1 MAENNPLNPW
11 RVKLIAY
18 APLFLW
24 MALVLGLSFGE
35 ASMSETSRIIRPL
48 LKFLFPHAPEATIT
62 AYHAFIRKCA
72 HFTEYAILAFF
83 AVRAFSITSVKYIK
97 NNRFLLAVI
106 LVLLIAATDEF
117 HQSFEPSR
125 TASVYDVLLDC
136 TGGVTMVL
144 IYWLFARSRSS
155 KKKSHRTGQKEYNS

>member
-1 MAENNPLNPW
+1 MKINGFDSSEW
-11 RVKLIAY
+11 RARLLAY

-62 AYHAFIRKCA
+62 AYHAFIRKSA

-83 AVRAFSITSVKYIK
+83 AVRAFSFTSIKFIK
-97 NNRFLLAVI
+97 NGRFWLAVV
-106 LVLLIAATDEF
+106 LVLLVAATDEF
-117 HQSFEPSR
+117 HQSFEPFR
-125 TASVYDVLLDC
+125 TSSISDVLLDC
-136 TGGVTMVL
+136 TGGVTMDL
-144 IYWLFARSRSS
+144 LYWLFTKFR
-155 KKKSHRTGQKEYNS
+155 KSQPPNRLW